1 MKKLILF
8 AAAVFATAILHAQL
22 HPKQPIGKPN
32 QLPTP
37 HIQQLKPADLQVTDI
52 HLVSTEVRNKVAYIR
67 VNVTIRNSGQLDAG
81 ASKMGS
87 YFQSTTA
94 ASGAGWTLVPET
106 VPVASIQPGQAISRE
121 YVFKIP
127 HANLGTNR
135 FNFRVKADIG
145 NAISEIDENNNMS
158 NGILIGL

>member
-1 MKKLILF
+1 MKKLILL
-8 AAAVFATAILHAQL
+8 AAASVFCSAMVNAQL
-22 HPKQPIGKPN
+22 HPQQPIGKPN

-52 HLVSTEVRNKVAYIR
+52 HLVSAEVRNKVAYIR
-67 VNVTIRNSGQLDAG
+67 VNVTMRNGGQLDAG
-81 ASKMGS
+81 ASKMGA

-94 ASGAGWTLVPET
+94 PGAGWTLTPET

-127 HANLGTNR
+127 QATLGTNR
-135 FNFRVKADIG
+135 FNFRIKADIG
-145 NAISEIDENNNMS
+145 NAVTEIDENNNMS

>member
-8 AAAVFATAILHAQL
+8 AAASFATAILHAQL
-22 HPKQPIGKPN
+22 HPTQPIGKPN

-52 HLVSTEVRNKVAYIR
+52 HLVSTEIRNKVAYIR
-67 VNVTIRNSGQLDAG
+67 VNVTMRNGGQLDAG
-81 ASKMGS
+81 ASKMGA

-94 ASGAGWTLVPET
+94 ASGAGWTLVSET

-127 HANLGTNR
+127 QATLGTNR

-145 NAISEIDENNNMS
+145 NAIPEIDENNNMS